1 MIHTYGMNR
10 PKTPA
15 EYIAAA
21 PKESRTKLREMRA
34 LLKRAA
40 PGATEAIKW
49 GAPTLAYKRI
59 LFAYAFVKG
68 NISFM
73 PTPPV
78 LKAFAKDLKGYATGK
93 ATVKFPL
100 EKALPK
106 GLIIRMAKYRVKEA
120 KEKDVRWM

>member
-1 MIHTYGMNR
+1 MAKAT
-10 PKTPA
+10 TVS
-15 EYIAAA
+15 EYIAAS
-21 PKESRTKLREMRA
+21 PKEARAKLKEMRA
-34 LLKRAA
+34 LLKKAA

-59 LFAYAFVKG
+59 LFAYTAIKG

-78 LKAFAKDLKGYATGK
+78 LKAFAKELKEYTVGK

-100 EKALPK
+100 EKPLPK
-106 GLIIRMAKYRVKEA
+106 GLITKIAKYRIKES

>member
-1 MIHTYGMNR
+1 MAK
-10 PKTPA
+10 PKTVA
-15 EYIAAA
+15 EYIASA
-21 PKESRTKLREMRA
+21 PKDAQKKLKEIRSI
-34 LLKRAA
+34 LKKAA

-59 LFAYAFVKG
+59 LFAYAAIKG

-73 PTPPV
+73 PTPPIIV
-78 LKAFAKDLKGYATGK
+78 AFKKELKGYATGK

-100 EKALPK
+100 DKPLPK
-106 GLIIRMAKYRVKEA
+106 GLILKMAKLRVKES